1 MGNFCPYCG
10 TPFTDG
16 KCTCDLF
23 KQNNPGLFTEPAAAA
38 AAAAADAPVAP
49 APQPA
54 PEAQPAPAPAPQPAP
69 QAQPAQPAPQ
79 AAPQPQ
85 VQQPVYAQP
94 QPQAQQAPA
103 GENPFGNMFKLI
115 GQTFTKPVSTPL
127 GVEGVSRISG
137 IIFVGFFAVIA
148 FMFAFLPVGGFEY
161 YSASGHVKTAFF
173 QFLVIIGG
181 VAAKTGIAKIFV
193 KKAGFLDILGKLA
206 MSTVYPACFYV
217 AAAFIGVVSYKF
229 YHLFQALGVVA
240 WSVITTIILLEL
252 LKDEKP
258 DKKGIAIAACSGV
271 CVLVYNILN
280 WIF

>member
-10 TPFTDG
+10 TPLTDG

-23 KQNNPGLFTEPAAAA
+23 KQNNPGLFAEAAAA
-38 AAAAADAPVAP
+38 AAPVAAAAAP
-49 APQPA
+49 
-54 PEAQPAPAPAPQPAP
+54 QPAPAPAPQ
-69 QAQPAQPAPQ
+69 AQPAP
-79 AAPQPQ
+79 APS
-85 VQQPVYAQP
+85 QPVNVPPVQN
-94 QPQAQQAPA
+94 QSA
-103 GENPFGNMFKLI
+103 GGGNPFGNLFKLI

-127 GVEGVSRISG
+127 GVEGVSRFSG
-137 IIFVGFFAVIA
+137 IIFAGFFAVVA
-148 FMFAFLPVGGFEY
+148 FMFAFLPVGGFDY

-173 QFLVIIGG
+173 QFLVILGG
-181 VAAKTGIAKIFV
+181 VAAKAGIAKIFV

-217 AAAFIGVVSYKF
+217 ASAFIGVVSYKF

-240 WSVITTIILLEL
+240 WSVITSLILLEL
-252 LKDEKP
+252 MKDEKI
-258 DKKGIAIAACSGV
+258 DKKGIALAACSGA

>member
-23 KQNNPGLFTEPAAAA
+23 KQNNPGLFQDPAAAA
-38 AAAAADAPVAP
+38 AAAATAAPAAQP

-54 PEAQPAPAPAPQPAP
+54 PAAQPAPAPQPAP
-69 QAQPAQPAPQ
+69 QQAYVQPAP
-79 AAPQPQ
+79 
-85 VQQPVYAQP
+85 
-94 QPQAQQAPA
+94 QAPA

-127 GVEGVSRISG
+127 GVEGVSRFSG
-137 IIFVGFFAVIA
+137 IIFAGFFAVVA
-148 FMFAFLPVGGFEY
+148 FMFAFLPVGGFDY

-173 QFLVIIGG
+173 QFLVILGG
-181 VAAKTGIAKIFV
+181 VAAKAGIAKIFV

-217 AAAFIGVVSYKF
+217 ASAFIGVVSYKF

-240 WSVITTIILLEL
+240 WSTITTLILLEL
-252 LKDEKP
+252 MKDEKI